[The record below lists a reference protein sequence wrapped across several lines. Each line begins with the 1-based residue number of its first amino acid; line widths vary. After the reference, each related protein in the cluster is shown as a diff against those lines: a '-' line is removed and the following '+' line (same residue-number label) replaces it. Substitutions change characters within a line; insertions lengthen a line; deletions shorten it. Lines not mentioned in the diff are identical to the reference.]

1 MLVAAAV
8 LATLLVAAGFVA
20 LEAMRG
26 LTRLEDHI
34 VASASRNPRRRRRM
48 VPQAVAVG
56 ARARRRT

>member
-20 LEAMRG
+20 LKAMRG

-34 VASASRNPRRRRRM
+34 VASASRNPRRRRM